1 MVGGSSL
8 SRAADVYSER
18 GRGAIVQYG
27 FHFNGQRCTG
37 CKTCMLACKDF
48 HDLGYDVAFRQVY
61 EYGGGTWEKDAE
73 GALSQDCFTYYVS
86 VACNHCA
93 KPVCVKVCPTGAMHK
108 DDRGIVTVDGQR
120 CIGCGYFA
128 LSCPYRAPKVDR
140 EAGHSAKCDLC
151 ADRLDAG
158 KSPICVEACPLR
170 ALDFG
175 EVGDLRARYGTV
187 ADLAPLPSASV
198 TSPHVVIT
206 LPRCLEDEPSR
217 AGTGEVQN
225 RREIV

>member
-1 MVGGSSL
+1 M
-8 SRAADVYSER
+8 A
-18 GRGAIVQYG
+18 
-27 FHFNGQRCTG
+27 
-37 CKTCMLACKDF
+37 
-48 HDLGYDVAFRQVY
+48 
-61 EYGGGTWEKDAE
+61 
-73 GALSQDCFTYYVS
+73 
-86 VACNHCA
+86 
-93 KPVCVKVCPTGAMHK
+93 
-108 DDRGIVTVDGQR
+108 
-120 CIGCGYFA
+120 
-128 LSCPYRAPKVDR
+128 CPYGAPKVDA
-140 EAGHSAKCDLC
+140 EQMKSVKCNMC
-151 ADRLDAG
+151 ADRVAAG
-158 KSPICVEACPLR
+158 AQPVCVEACPLR